1 MTIAELLIVINTH
14 RKKIFQNSVI
24 TWLVY
29 VLLLVV
35 VYPITYSSRVSILPP
50 EKNTT
55 GGLSTLLQASELMGI
70 SDLGGTGANSQLY
83 AEILK
88 SRSAAEYV
96 VKKLNLYG
104 YLDASSLEEASFK
117 LEKLLSADVT
127 KEGILEFSV
136 PVSTS
141 LFGRVIGQT
150 DSIKKL
156 SAKVSNTYAEA
167 LDNIN
172 REKLSG
178 KARKARIYIEQQ
190 LADIKV
196 QLASSE
202 KNLMQFQKQNKAI
215 SLPDQMKAGIE
226 AAAKLKSEM
235 ISTEINLGMLSKNL
249 YSNNPAIISLQTR
262 YNELKDQ
269 LQKLESA
276 NSDILLSFSDAPELA
291 AKLSE
296 LMRDVKIYNEVY
308 LMLQQQYFKEK
319 IQENKDLPTVEILDA
334 GIPPLKA
341 DSPRIIF
348 SAVLGGIS
356 IFLFFVLLTVIE
368 IKDVFKYLKYK
379 GLDAK

>member
-1 MTIAELLIVINTH
+1 
-14 RKKIFQNSVI
+14 
-24 TWLVY
+24 
-29 VLLLVV
+29 
-35 VYPITYSSRVSILPP
+35 
-50 EKNTT
+50 
-55 GGLSTLLQASELMGI
+55 
-70 SDLGGTGANSQLY
+70 
-83 AEILK
+83 
-88 SRSAAEYV
+88 
-96 VKKLNLYG
+96 
-104 YLDASSLEEASFK
+104 
-117 LEKLLSADVT
+117 
-127 KEGILEFSV
+127 
-136 PVSTS
+136 
-141 LFGRVIGQT
+141 
-150 DSIKKL
+150 
-156 SAKVSNTYAEA
+156 
-167 LDNIN
+167 
-172 REKLSG
+172 
-178 KARKARIYIEQQ
+178 
-190 LADIKV
+190 
-196 QLASSE
+196 
-202 KNLMQFQKQNKAI
+202 
-215 SLPDQMKAGIE
+215 
-226 AAAKLKSEM
+226 
-235 ISTEINLGMLSKNL
+235 MLSKNL